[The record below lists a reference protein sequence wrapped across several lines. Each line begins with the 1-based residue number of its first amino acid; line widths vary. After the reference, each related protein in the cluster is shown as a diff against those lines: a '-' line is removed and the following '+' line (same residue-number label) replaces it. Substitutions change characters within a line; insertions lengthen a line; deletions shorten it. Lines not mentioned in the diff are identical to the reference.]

1 MDSNTLNTRRAF
13 LRSVAASTLCCS
25 AASGQ
30 TGRPPNILFL
40 LTDDQRWD
48 ALGCMGNTIVQ
59 TPNIDKL
66 SSSGVTFDNHFVTTA
81 ICVISRASIFTG
93 LYARSHGIQEFK
105 NPFPADLFSRSYP
118 ALLRA
123 SGYRMGFIGKW
134 GIDGGKMPVE
144 SFDYFRGFQGQG
156 QYFPDGG
163 SKHLTEIMAGQMTE
177 FLTASSKDQPFCL
190 SVSFKAPHVQ
200 DEHPEQFLPD
210 PVDASLYRDVTIPA
224 PETEDPKYVASL
236 PISVQRSEGRRRWAV
251 RFSTPDLYQRSVK
264 NYYRL
269 ITGVDRAVG
278 QALAALERAGVDDN
292 TVVIYTSDNG
302 FYLAEHGLAGK
313 WFMHEESIRV
323 PMIVYDPRLNRR
335 AGSRISKMTLNI
347 DLAPTML
354 ALAGADVPASMQGR
368 NVGPLLRGENTR
380 WRSDWF
386 YEHHFRHNGWIPA
399 TEGIRTDHWKYTRYI
414 DDNPA
419 FEELFDL
426 QHDPHETANLVSEA
440 RHGDL
445 LGRLRRQR
453 ERWLD
458 ALAHWRPDRQWQE
471 PPTIAH

>member
-1 MDSNTLNTRRAF
+1 
-13 LRSVAASTLCCS
+13 
-25 AASGQ
+25 
-30 TGRPPNILFL
+30 
-40 LTDDQRWD
+40 
-48 ALGCMGNTIVQ
+48 
-59 TPNIDKL
+59 
-66 SSSGVTFDNHFVTTA
+66 
-81 ICVISRASIFTG
+81 
-93 LYARSHGIQEFK
+93 
-105 NPFPADLFSRSYP
+105 
-118 ALLRA
+118 
-123 SGYRMGFIGKW
+123 MGFIGKW

-414 DDNPA
+414 DDDPA

-426 QHDPHETANLVSEA
+426 QHDPHETAAVGLWSLSAGPPMNIGRLTIFASDLPA
-440 RHGDL
+440 RPLAQLGQLDAGLL
-445 LGRLRRQR
+445 LGSVTHQFADLQNGWIGD
-453 ERWLD
+453 EVE
-458 ALAHWRPDRQWQE
+458 DRVSL
-471 PPTIAH
+471 PPPADDTGIEQVL